1 MTLDFLAPT
10 VHGRL
15 LRADV
20 DRSTGRICASGHLTA
35 QGADLLGGT
44 ADALRAR
51 GHRQVVL
58 DLLDVRSA
66 DSAGLEA
73 LTALQ
78 VRFALDGVELL
89 LEHVPDLG

>member
-1 MTLDFLAPT
+1 VTIDFLAPT
-10 VHGRL
+10 VRGRL

-20 DRSTGRICASGHLTA
+20 DRSAGRIHASGHLTP

-44 ADALRAR
+44 ADSLRAR

-66 DSAGLEA
+66 DAAGLEA
-73 LTALQ
+73 LLALRE
-78 VRFALDGVELL
+78 RFALDGVELL
-89 LEHVPDLG
+89 LEHVPDVG